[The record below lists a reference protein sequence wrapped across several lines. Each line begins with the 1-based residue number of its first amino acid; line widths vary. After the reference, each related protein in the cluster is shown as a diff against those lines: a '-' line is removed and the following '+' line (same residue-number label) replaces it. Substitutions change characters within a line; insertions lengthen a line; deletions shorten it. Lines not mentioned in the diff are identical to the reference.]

1 MRREEK
7 EENYIVERGEL
18 KNEAKRK
25 SGRHSESEDGT
36 ERTKHIPVD
45 NKREKRHTHK
55 EKNRRKSEINGNY
68 TSDKKRR
75 NFR

>member
-1 MRREEK
+1 MRAHGVRKNKEIICRYVEK
-7 EENYIVERGEL
+7 KAR
-18 KNEAKRK
+18 R
-25 SGRHSESEDGT
+25 D
-36 ERTKHIPVD
+36 
-45 NKREKRHTHK
+45 K

>member
-1 MRREEK
+1 MSAQGVRKNKETICRYVEKKARR
-7 EENYIVERGEL
+7 
-18 KNEAKRK
+18 
-25 SGRHSESEDGT
+25 D
-36 ERTKHIPVD
+36 
-45 NKREKRHTHK
+45 K